1 MNARAWLDRI
11 AGWPWPLPAVVVW
24 LACWGWFV
32 VLRSLGA
39 GLWLSA
45 LLATALGV
53 VAALSAHSRWR
64 RLFMALGFPLSWGFS
79 AGLVGV
85 PPWVWL
91 VPAGVVLLLYPPGAW
106 RDAPLFPTPPDAF
119 EGLREQVP
127 LPPSAR
133 ILDAGCG
140 LGDGLRALERA
151 YPDARLEGVERSWPL
166 RLACAWRT
174 PRTRVFQ
181 GDMWAVD
188 WSAYAMVYLFQR
200 PETMARAAQQAD
212 RQLAPGA
219 WLASLEFPVPD
230 RAPTL
235 RWTCPDG
242 RPLWLYQQREASGA
256 GVGLSDT

>member
-1 MNARAWLDRI
+1 MFLRRTMERV
-11 AGWPWPLPAVVVW
+11 AGWPWPLPAVFVW
-24 LACWGWFV
+24 LACWAWFV
-32 VLRSLGA
+32 VLRSLGL

-45 LLATALGV
+45 LAVAALGV
-53 VAALSAHSRWR
+53 AASLSGTTGWR
-64 RLFMALGFPLSWGFS
+64 RLFMALGFPLSWGFTAS
-79 AGLVGV
+79 VAGV

-127 LPPSAR
+127 LPPAAR

-166 RLACAWRT
+166 RLACGWRV
-174 PRTRVFQ
+174 PGARVFQ

-188 WSAYAMVYLFQR
+188 WALYDVVYLFQR
-200 PETMARAAQQAD
+200 PETMARAAEQAD
-212 RQLAPGA
+212 RMLAPGA
-219 WLASLEFPVPD
+219 WLASLEFEVPG
-230 RAPTL
+230 REPTL

-242 RPLWLYQQREASGA
+242 RTLWLYRRPTGSGDRVA
-256 GVGLSDT
+256 